1 MKSIKRLTAALLAV
15 MMLLSFA
22 ACGGKGGSET
32 TTEETVPPTTDYVR
46 EVKTKVAALNGPTG
60 LGLAKIAVDKS
71 YAYDVEYFSD
81 PQEVVPLLTKG
92 EVDIAAL
99 PINLA
104 ANLYKKTNGGI
115 QILAINTLGVL
126 HVVENGDSI
135 KSVADLKGKTVYS
148 TGQGSTPEYIVN
160 YILSKNGIDPEKDID
175 IQYKTAHNELATLA
189 IEGKADICIL
199 PEPFATKVR
208 ANNENYREALDL
220 TAEWD
225 KVCDVKLAQG
235 VVVAR
240 TDYIKQNPEIIEEF
254 LSFNEV
260 SVNFLNVKPD
270 SAALFLEANG
280 YFEKAELAK
289 ATLPGCNIVF
299 IKGEE
304 MKEMSKA
311 MFGILFEANPASV
324 GGEIPDDNI
333 YYGA

>member
-1 MKSIKRLTAALLAV
+1 MKSIKRFAAALLAL

-22 ACGGKGGSET
+22 ACGGKDGGET
-32 TTEETVPPTTDYVR
+32 TEATVPSTTDYVR

-60 LGLAKIAVDKS
+60 LGLAKIAVDKT

-81 PQEVVPLLTKG
+81 PQEIVPLLTKD

-126 HVVENGDSI
+126 HVLEKGDSI
-135 KSVADLKGKTVYS
+135 KSIADLKGKTVYS

-199 PEPFATKVR
+199 PEPFATKVL
-208 ANNENYREALDL
+208 AGNENYREALDL

-225 KVCDVKLAQG
+225 KVCDTQLAQG

-240 TDYIKQNPEIIEEF
+240 TEYIKQNPEIIEEF

-260 SVNFLNVKPD
+260 SANFLNVKPD
-270 SAALFLEANG
+270 YAAFFLADNG
-280 YFEKAELAK
+280 YFESAELAR

-299 IKGEE
+299 IRGAE
-304 MKEMSKA
+304 MKEMVKA